1 MGSGG
6 IAEQL
11 RQRLEPHFQQ
21 RGLEMAQ
28 HLRLLPRLDYGDFMG
43 LFSIGHHT
51 IDTIDWNGG
60 NSSMQSFSLDCPVV
74 TLPTTFMRG
83 RHTVAMLKQMEI
95 PELIARDRDDYVA
108 ISSRLLDDSAFY
120 EDVKSRIR
128 ERKARLFHDMEVAQ
142 AFREAVDTIGR
153 RPPEVGQQPSL
164 ILPAP
169 QANSKFAAA

>member
-1 MGSGG
+1 
-6 IAEQL
+6 
-11 RQRLEPHFQQ
+11 
-21 RGLEMAQ
+21 
-28 HLRLLPRLDYGDFMG
+28 MG

-83 RHTVAMLKQMEI
+83 RHTVAMLELMEI
-95 PELIARDRDDYVA
+95 PELIARDRDDYIA

-128 ERKARLFHDMEVAQ
+128 ERKARLFHDKAVAQ
-142 AFREAVDTIGR
+142 AFREAVDTICR
-153 RPPEVGQQPSL
+153 RPPAVCQL
-164 ILPAP
+164 
-169 QANSKFAAA
+169 AAA